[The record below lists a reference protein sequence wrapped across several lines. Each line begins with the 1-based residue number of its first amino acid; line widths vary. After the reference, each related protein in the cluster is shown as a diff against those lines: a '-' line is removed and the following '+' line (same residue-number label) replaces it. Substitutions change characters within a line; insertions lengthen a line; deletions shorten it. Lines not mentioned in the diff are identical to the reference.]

1 MAAGAAK
8 VAVVAERKDCK
19 MKKNYEENDLEIDT
33 DMICDGMKAGMDSIF
48 SHSET
53 PARDSYIFGMLVL
66 VGLSL
71 ALSVR
76 NVDEKIK
83 NLIPWKNSKK
93 QSNQEKNM

>member
-1 MAAGAAK
+1 
-8 VAVVAERKDCK
+8 
-19 MKKNYEENDLEIDT
+19 MKKNYEENDLEIDK

-53 PARDSYIFGMLVL
+53 PVRDSYVFGMLVL

-83 NLIPWKNSKK
+83 NLITRKNSKK
-93 QSNQEKNM
+93 QKKKKKNM